1 MALAPGF
8 AAGAA
13 FPDDAAVWD
22 FSMLKRLVL
31 SFLFFGG
38 TAVVLGGLLFSGALG
53 TRPAG
58 DDAASTGAASAPP
71 LAGTVADFTRFDPPR
86 PAPETP
92 FADGDGNGMSLAD
105 FRGRV
110 VLLNFWAT
118 WCAPCRV
125 EMPAFE
131 AAFQRHG
138 GTDFTVLAV
147 NNAESAAAVQAFR
160 QELDLSFPLLVDL
173 DGAVQYRYGIQ
184 LYPSTFLIDAD
195 GAIIARHF
203 GALTEAQLD
212 SMLASALGS

>member
-1 MALAPGF
+1 MRRKGHQPERVHRVDRLRHLIIAVTAVGGLAGCSKGPDAPKPEPVPPRTAAVTGESDPKALATFCDKSWPGE
-8 AAGAA
+8 GAVQ
-13 FPDDAAVWD
+13 PW
-22 FSMLKRLVL
+22 
-31 SFLFFGG
+31 G
-38 TAVVLGGLLFSGALG
+38 SGPA
-53 TRPAG
+53 TRQPAQ
-58 DDAASTGAASAPP
+58 SA
-71 LAGTVADFTRFDPPR
+71 
-86 PAPETP
+86 
-92 FADGDGNGMSLAD
+92 
-105 FRGRV
+105 RGSWRWV
-110 VLLNFWAT
+110 NFWAT

-138 GTDFTVLAV
+138 DTDFTVLAV

-173 DGAVQYRYGIQ
+173 DGAVQYRYGIK